1 MTNTNQ
7 TPSTNQNMNKPDAAE
22 REAKFN
28 AKIKETWGK
37 LGDDDIKLYAS
48 NKDQF
53 FAKLKEK
60 QSVSRED
67 AEKQLKEIETSCA
80 AACSAD
86 KSGTVKAA

>member
-7 TPSTNQNMNKPDAAE
+7 TPNTNQNMNKPDAAE
-22 REAKFN
+22 KAVKFN
-28 AKIKETWGK
+28 AKIKELWSK
-37 LGDDDIKLYAS
+37 LGDDDIKLYAT

-60 QSVSRED
+60 QNVSKDD

-80 AACSAD
+80 AACSSD
-86 KSGTVKAA
+86 KPDAVKAA